1 VFWTL
6 EADLATV
13 LLASSPLTAGAPVGA
28 LAAVDDDRSRSDA
41 LGRRVVL
48 GDGVSAI
55 HLALLGLAGLDQP
68 LAAVIPLDADLPV
81 RLAAAARLWRGLQ
94 AGASAAGDPLTTQ
107 RRRRLK
113 QMLRA
118 VDGRASGAAHRE
130 IAQALFGE
138 ARVAAEV
145 WKTSALRD
153 ATMRLVRDG
162 LAMVRGR
169 YRTLLRPHR
178 LSR

>member
-1 VFWTL
+1 MAGVPTS
-6 EADLATV
+6 V
-13 LLASSPLTAGAPVGA
+13 LV
-28 LAAVDDDRSRSDA
+28 AADDDRSRTDA
-41 LGRRVVL
+41 PGRRLVL

-55 HLALLGLAGLDQP
+55 HVALLAAAEPDQP
-68 LAAVIPLDADLPV
+68 LAAVIPLDGDLPA

-94 AGASAAGDPLTTQ
+94 TGAAADDPLTAQ
-107 RRRRLK
+107 KRRRMK
-113 QMLRA
+113 HMLRG
-118 VDGRASGAAHRE
+118 VDGRACGATHRE
-130 IAQALFGE
+130 IAQALFG
-138 ARVAAEV
+138 AKRVAAEA

-169 YRTLLRPHR
+169 YRTLLRPNR